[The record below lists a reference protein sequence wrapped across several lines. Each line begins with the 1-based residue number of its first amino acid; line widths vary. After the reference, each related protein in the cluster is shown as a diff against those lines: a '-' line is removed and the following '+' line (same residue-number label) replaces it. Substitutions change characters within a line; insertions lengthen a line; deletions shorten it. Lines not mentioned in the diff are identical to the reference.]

1 MGLSGYSPQMLAG
14 GHARACGQ
22 ILLPCL
28 YPCCR
33 YMLRE
38 ASIVYVARDKVRG
51 VPHHAKAGNI
61 NSALLKAPSCG
72 DFVLVLDCDMVLHP
86 DFLMRTLGHFY
97 WQPDGQGITCPARG
111 LHSSACPQGLCSSTL
126 GSSQDPSRAAGVAQ
140 PPAAVEAPWVLK
152 EKAAFI
158 QTPQV
163 CGPMEFAALCLAL
176 YRCTPCLWQYAHTPC

>member
-1 MGLSGYSPQMLAG
+1 MGLSGYCTRMQAG
-14 GHARACGQ
+14 GHTTACGLY
-22 ILLPCL
+22 LLPCL
-28 YPCCR
+28 HPCR

-38 ASIVYVARDKVRG
+38 ANIVYVARDKVRG

-61 NSALLKAPSCG
+61 NNALLKAPSCG

-97 WQPDGQGITCPARG
+97 WQPDGQGTSCPQG
-111 LHSSACPQGLCSSTL
+111 CHGSACPQGLPGSTL
-126 GSSQDPSRAAGVAQ
+126 GPGQAS
-140 PPAAVEAPWVLK
+140 WLLK

-163 CGPMEFAALCLAL
+163 CGPMES
-176 YRCTPCLWQYAHTPC
+176 